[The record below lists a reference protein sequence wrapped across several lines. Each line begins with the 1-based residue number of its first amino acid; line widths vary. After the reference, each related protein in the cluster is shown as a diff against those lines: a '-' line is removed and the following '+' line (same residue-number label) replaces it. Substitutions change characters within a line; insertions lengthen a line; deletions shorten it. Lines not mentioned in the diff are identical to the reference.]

1 MPQPIQGKNKEKPT
15 EKDTEHPSNEQTK
28 PDDPKVRQRKSLRQS
43 RSVDKMP
50 IQNKLNEVMIE
61 GKTTENL
68 FNELAQQRQESQST
82 LKTDMLKQSESF
94 K

>member
-1 MPQPIQGKNKEKPT
+1 
-15 EKDTEHPSNEQTK
+15 
-28 PDDPKVRQRKSLRQS
+28 
-43 RSVDKMP
+43 MP

-68 FNELAQQRQESQST
+68 FSELAQQREESTST
-82 LKTDMLKQSESF
+82 LKTDLLKQSENF